1 MRSLLL
7 RILNVFR
14 SRRQESELE
23 REIASHL
30 ALLEDDFKQ
39 RGLSPEEGRR
49 AARLALGGIDQTK
62 ELHREARSFGW
73 IHDLKRDVRYA
84 LRTLAKSPWFTVAV
98 VAILAIGIG
107 ANTAMFS
114 VVNGVVLK
122 PLGYTDDDR
131 IVRVLNHW
139 SDTGETPN
147 SMPGGDEID
156 LSGLHETFESLAYYH
171 GGEMGVQLGGHAEFV
186 ATQFVHPDFFRV
198 FGLPPL
204 AGRIF
209 TTADARQSAI
219 VSLAFAQRNFATAAG
234 ALGHSVFIED
244 RTYEIV
250 GVVPERM
257 RFPAN
262 TEVWAAD
269 SLLPENKNRS
279 GFNYRVVA
287 KLASGVSLE
296 AANGRLAGFS
306 TQLAYTYPDTNKR
319 RTFLIVPLRDNLVSG
334 VRATLFSLM
343 GSVAFVL
350 LIACANVANLML
362 ARSSGRSREIAI
374 RAALGARRRH
384 LAGQLLAESILLAL
398 AAGAIGLAIARFAT
412 TALLQV
418 SARYVPVP
426 RIRDIHIDW
435 RVLLFAAAVSMLT
448 AVAFG
453 LLPIYEISRLGIRDA
468 ISRAGSRGNVG
479 SGSSRM
485 RNGLVIAQIALS
497 FMLAI
502 DAGLLLRSFL
512 ALTDVSVG
520 FREDHLLVTYAHAPA
535 RGSMSESEQSGLENH
550 LQASQALDD
559 IVDRLRHVPGVVSA
573 GAVMGLPTGQYD
585 ADGSYAVEGKHSVSG
600 DLRLLPHAGYRLS
613 SPGYFV
619 TMGIPV
625 VRGRDFTSAD
635 LYNRTPVAI
644 VSEALVRQSFPNEDP
659 IGHRITWGL
668 DLPVQYATIVG
679 VVGDVRQHS
688 PASAPEPQ
696 MYMPL
701 RQHPFPA
708 NEVQIVLRSGRMPES
723 LIPIVRDIVRTV
735 NPDIATKFTTME
747 ASVGDSIAAPRFR
760 MTLVSIFASIALLL
774 AAAGMYAVMSYTTT
788 QRMSEFAVR
797 LALGAESRGI
807 ISLVLGG
814 AARLTL
820 IGVVA
825 GLILVAATHR
835 VIAPMLFGI
844 DLKDIMTYALVL
856 LAMLPAVTLA
866 AALPAIRAARV
877 DPMTALRTD

>member
-1 MRSLLL
+1 MRRLLL
-7 RILNVFR
+7 RIINAFR
-14 SRRQESELE
+14 SRREESELE

-30 ALLEDDFKQ
+30 ALLEDDLEK

-62 ELHREARSFGW
+62 ELHRDARSLGW

-84 LRTLAKSPWFTVAV
+84 LRSLATSPGFTIAV
-98 VAILAIGIG
+98 VVILAIGIG

-122 PLGYTDDDR
+122 PLGYPDDDC
-131 IVRVLNHW
+131 IVRVLNRW
-139 SDTGETPN
+139 MDTGDTPN
-147 SMPGGDEID
+147 SIPGGDEID
-156 LSGLHETFESLAYYH
+156 LSRLHETFESLAYYH
-171 GGEMGVQLGGHAEFV
+171 GGEMGVQLAGHAEFV
-186 ATQFVHPDFFRV
+186 GTQFVHPDFFRV

-204 AGRIF
+204 SGRIF

-234 ALGHSVFIED
+234 AVGRSVFIED
-244 RTYEIV
+244 RSYEIV
-250 GVVPERM
+250 GVMPERM

-287 KLASGVSLE
+287 KLATGMSLE
-296 AANGRLAGFS
+296 AANGRLTGFS
-306 TQLAYTYPDTNKR
+306 SQLAYTYPDTNKR
-319 RTFLIVPLRDNLVSG
+319 RTFMAVPLRDNLVSG

-343 GSVAFVL
+343 GAVAFVL
-350 LIACANVANLML
+350 LIACANAANLML

-384 LAGQLLAESILLAL
+384 LAGQLLAESMLLAL

-412 TALLQV
+412 SALLGIG
-418 SARYVPVP
+418 ARYVPVP
-426 RIRDIHIDW
+426 RIQDIHIDW

-448 AVAFG
+448 AVVFG
-453 LLPIYEISRLGIRDA
+453 LLPIHEISRLGIRDA

-512 ALTDVSVG
+512 TLTDVSVG
-520 FREDHLLVTYAHAPA
+520 FHEDHLLVTYAHAPA
-535 RGSMSESEQSGLENH
+535 RGSMGEESALENH
-550 LQASQALDD
+550 LHAGQVLDD
-559 IVDRLRHVPGVVSA
+559 IVDRLRQVPGVVFA

-585 ADGSYAVEGKHSVSG
+585 ANGFYAVEGKHRVSG

-613 SPGYFV
+613 GPGYFA
-619 TMGIPV
+619 TMGIPL
-625 VRGRDFTSAD
+625 VRGREFTPAD
-635 LYNRTPVAI
+635 LYGRTPVAI
-644 VSEALVRQSFPNEDP
+644 VSEALVRETFPNEDP
-659 IGHRITWGL
+659 IGYRITWGL

-679 VVGDVRQHS
+679 VVGDVRQYS
-688 PASAPEPQ
+688 PASAPGPQ
-696 MYMPL
+696 LYMPL

-723 LIPIVRDIVRTV
+723 LIPVVRDVVRSV

-774 AAAGMYAVMSYTTT
+774 AAAGMYAVMSYTTS

-807 ISLVLGG
+807 IRLVLGG

-820 IGVVA
+820 MGVVV

-835 VIAPMLFGI
+835 IIAAMLFGI
-844 DLKDIMTYALVL
+844 DSKDIMTYAFVL
-856 LAMLPAVTLA
+856 LAMLPAVMLA
-866 AALPAIRAARV
+866 AAFPAIRAARV
-877 DPMTALRTD
+877 DPITALRTD

>member
-1 MRSLLL
+1 MRRLLL
-7 RILNVFR
+7 RMLSAFR
-14 SRRQESELE
+14 SRRAESELE

-30 ALLEDDFKQ
+30 ALLEDELEK

-62 ELHREARSFGW
+62 ELHRDARSPGW

-84 LRTLAKSPWFTVAV
+84 LRSLATSPGFTVAV
-98 VAILAIGIG
+98 VVILAIGIG

-122 PLGYTDDDR
+122 PLGYPDDDR
-131 IVRVLNHW
+131 IVRVLNRW
-139 SDTGETPN
+139 MDTGDTPN
-147 SMPGGDEID
+147 SIPGGDEID
-156 LSGLHETFESLAYYH
+156 LSGLHEIFESLAYYH
-171 GGEMGVQLGGHAEFV
+171 GGEMGVQLAGHAEFV
-186 ATQFVHPDFFRV
+186 GTQFVHPDFFRV

-219 VSLAFAQRNFATAAG
+219 VSRAFAQRNFATAAG
-234 ALGHSVFIED
+234 AVGRSVFIED

-250 GVVPERM
+250 GVMPERM

-262 TEVWAAD
+262 TEVWVAD

-287 KLASGVSLE
+287 KLATGVSLE

-306 TQLAYTYPDTNKR
+306 SQLAYTYPDTNNR
-319 RTFLIVPLRDNLVSG
+319 RTFMAVPLRDNLVSG
-334 VRATLFSLM
+334 IRATLFSLM
-343 GSVAFVL
+343 GAVAFVL

-384 LAGQLLAESILLAL
+384 LAGQLLAESVLLAL

-412 TALLQV
+412 SALLGIG
-418 SARYVPVP
+418 ARYVPVP
-426 RIRDIHIDW
+426 RIQDIHIDW

-448 AVAFG
+448 AVVFG
-453 LLPIYEISRLGIRDA
+453 LLPIHELSRLGIRDA

-502 DAGLLLRSFL
+502 DAGLLLRSFV

-520 FREDHLLVTYAHAPA
+520 FHEDHLLVTYAHAPA
-535 RGSMSESEQSGLENH
+535 RGSMGEHAGLENH
-550 LQASQALDD
+550 LNAGQALDD
-559 IVDRLRHVPGVVSA
+559 IVDRLRQVPGVVSA

-585 ADGSYAVEGKHSVSG
+585 ASGSYAVEGKHRVSG

-613 SPGYFV
+613 GPGYFA
-619 TMGIPV
+619 TMGIPL
-625 VRGRDFTSAD
+625 VRGRDFTPAD
-635 LYNRTPVAI
+635 LHGRTPVAI
-644 VSEALVRQSFPNEDP
+644 VSEALVRETFPNEDP

-679 VVGDVRQHS
+679 IVGDVRQYS
-688 PASAPEPQ
+688 PASAPGPQ
-696 MYMPL
+696 LYMPL
-701 RQHPFPA
+701 RQHPFSA
-708 NEVQIVLRSGRMPES
+708 NEVQIVLRTGRMPGS
-723 LIPIVRDIVRTV
+723 LIPVVRDIVRSV

-760 MTLVSIFASIALLL
+760 MTLVSIFALIALLL
-774 AAAGMYAVMSYTTT
+774 AAAGMYAVMSYTTS

-807 ISLVLGG
+807 IRLVLGG

-820 IGVVA
+820 IGVVV

-835 VIAPMLFGI
+835 IIAAMLFEI
-844 DLKDIMTYALVL
+844 DSKDIMTYALVL
-856 LAMLPAVTLA
+856 LAMLPAVMLA
-866 AALPAIRAARV
+866 AAFPAIRAARV
-877 DPMTALRTD
+877 DPITALRTD